1 MRRELIDDETNLKMI
16 KYLIGDIN
24 YAGKLQRTEDE
35 IILKSIINDLF
46 SKDLAFNK
54 FGIDS

>member
-1 MRRELIDDETNLKMI
+1 MVDDDTNLKMI

-46 SKDLAFNK
+46 S
-54 FGIDS
+54 